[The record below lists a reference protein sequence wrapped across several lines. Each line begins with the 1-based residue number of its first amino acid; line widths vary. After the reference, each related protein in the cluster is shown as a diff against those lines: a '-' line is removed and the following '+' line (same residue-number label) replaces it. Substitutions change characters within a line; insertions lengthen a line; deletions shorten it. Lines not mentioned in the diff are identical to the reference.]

1 MSAAESLYNSMIAD
15 GDDPEAPCRIRVEH
29 RGDRAVVTLD
39 EPDRLN
45 VLSAPL
51 VRQLRRALEGL
62 VADSNVR
69 SVVLTGADPGF
80 SAGGDLR
87 MMRAATEQL
96 TQPEGVADV
105 WRWIRREFGGI
116 ARLIAGSDTIF
127 VAALNGAAAG
137 VGLAWALTCDLTIAS
152 ERAVIVPAFGR
163 LGLIPEVGTS
173 WALTRR
179 LGYQGALAYYL
190 RGEHIDAHTA
200 QRLGLV
206 QQVVAHDA
214 LLATADEWC
223 ARVAAMPAHAVAM
236 TKPLLRAAA
245 DASWNDAV
253 TLEEFAEPT
262 CFTTGA
268 FADSV
273 HTMLG
278 GH

>member
-1 MSAAESLYNSMIAD
+1 MNKPLYDEMVAE
-15 GDDPEAPCRIRVEH
+15 GDDPEAPQRIRVER
-29 RGDRAVVTLD
+29 RGDRAVVTMD

-51 VRQLRRALEGL
+51 VRQLRRALSEL
-62 VADSNVR
+62 VDDNAIR

-87 MMRAATEQL
+87 MMRAAVDSRC
-96 TQPEGVADV
+96 EGEGTADV
-105 WRWIRREFGGI
+105 WRWIRREFGGV

-127 VAALNGAAAG
+127 VAALNGPAAG

-152 ERAVIVPAFGR
+152 ARAVIVPAFAR

-190 RGEHIDAHTA
+190 KGEHIDAEAA

-206 QQVVAHDA
+206 HEVVPADQ
-214 LLATADEWC
+214 LLAAADRWC
-223 ARVAAMPAHAVAM
+223 SRVAELPPHAVAM
-236 TKPLLRAAA
+236 AKPLLRAAA
-245 DASWNDAV
+245 DANWNDAL

-262 CFTTGA
+262 CFTTEA
-268 FADSV
+268 FAASIV
-273 HTMLG
+273 SMVR
-278 GH
+278 

>member
-1 MSAAESLYNSMIAD
+1 MSAAESLYRSMVAD
-15 GDDPEAPCRIRVEH
+15 GDDPAAPQRIRVEH
-29 RGDRAVVTLD
+29 RGDRAMVTLD

-51 VRQLRRALEGL
+51 VRQLRRALDDL
-62 VADSNVR
+62 VADSGIR

-80 SAGGDLR
+80 SAGGDLK

-96 TQPEGVADV
+96 TQSEGVADV

-163 LGLIPEVGTS
+163 LGLLPEVGTS

-223 ARVAAMPAHAVAM
+223 SRVAVMPKHAVAM

-245 DASWNDAV
+245 DASWHDALTV
-253 TLEEFAEPT
+253 EEFAEPI
-262 CFTTGA
+262 CFTTAA

-273 HTMLG
+273 HTMLARY
-278 GH
+278 